1 MGKTT
6 FSIYLFAALLALGTL
21 NGCGKSG
28 SDQPPAPTGPPAGD
42 LKITFFGPEGQT
54 AAPHEAEQLVVM
66 FDRPMVLLEALPEG
80 RGSSFL
86 KISPSVPGRF
96 RWLGSKTLTFVPEKR
111 FPYATEV
118 TVTVPAEI
126 RSMDN
131 FILPKDISWRFR
143 TIRPLLTNHF
153 PRQNQRWLKP
163 DTSVLLIF
171 NQTVDPRTAAEFLS
185 LVEVDNKNSETSLD
199 ISARQASAK
208 ILEESELNVNPDQ
221 ALLVTPGK
229 PLKPGFSYVM
239 QVKENL
245 PVKEGPL
252 GLEKTRLFTFETY
265 TPFTFIEMEGSDTIN
280 PDESLRF
287 RFSNPVAYNEFIEN
301 LQIEPEIT
309 IPDYMMEWEYTNS
322 VIWLHLPFR
331 PETKYSI
338 RISPDIKDEFG
349 NVLGTAV
356 TRTFTTNPHPPSVW
370 MTSGHGVVE
379 SYGDLKY
386 PAYAVNSTRVG
397 MKGARIPRERV
408 IPLLQQ
414 DRLLWSSDP
423 YEEQGFY
430 QIDKVFPLDLPRN
443 ERSIFPLDI
452 RELTV
457 NGKGF
462 VFLQLDTYSKDKWA
476 RYPKAF
482 LQVTGLGISSKFSA
496 DNNMIWITD
505 LKMGQPVPGASVE
518 IRDDNNRVRWSGK
531 TGEDGRVES
540 PGWKGLKIPPRDEWS
555 KPVQWVFVEKDGDAA
570 FLSSD
575 WGTGGIDPYRF
586 GINYEWDPEPEEYR
600 GYIFSERGIYRAGED
615 VHIKGMLRRMVKGE
629 WKTFSAREVK
639 CTVQDPFDKKV
650 LEKSVR
656 LDDFSSFGLSFTT
669 GPEASLGYYNITAEI
684 PGPKGADP
692 LATFYSSFRVE
703 AFRPAEFEVLL
714 RTPEQS
720 YVYGDDYKAEI
731 KGSYLF
737 GGAMSGQPMT
747 WHLRLNPADYSPPGH
762 KGFVF
767 GNTLERWDR
776 YGEDQSRLL
785 SSGGADLDKDG
796 KFLLTAK
803 LLPEEE
809 KDSASASLEVNLQG
823 PSRRAVSSRIRT
835 IIHRGDFY
843 IGLKP
848 ETSFLRKGE
857 PLSTAVIAVTPSG
870 EMDPSRKIQVR
881 LIKREWQSVKKA
893 EVGGRFRWITEK
905 KDTEMDSRSV
915 TSREAAQILKFTP
928 ETAGFYL
935 LVADGK
941 DKKGNTVTTS
951 TYFYV
956 TGSDYVPWERQDDDM
971 VELVPDSDTYRPG
984 DTAKILIK
992 SPYEKAKALITVE
1005 RESIRDSRV
1014 VDIIGSTSQIEI
1026 PILSEHI
1033 PNIYVSVLLVHGR
1046 TASEPMDDREDL
1058 GKPSFKIGYV
1068 ELKVDPSEKR
1078 LTVTAESD
1086 LPKYK
1091 PGEKVRLKLNTR
1103 DWQGKATPSSVTVAV
1118 VDLGVLSLIG
1128 YQTPDPFTHFNI
1140 PQPLSIQTSEN
1151 RTHVVGLRAYSEKGA
1166 DEGGGSGE
1174 RMMAAKTPGMS
1185 EIELRGNFKFTAYWN
1200 PSVQTDENGE
1210 ATVEFDL
1217 PDNLT
1222 TFRVM
1227 AVAQTK
1233 DSRFGQGE
1241 NTFRVSK
1248 PLLLQAALPR
1258 FARVGDSFKGG
1269 LVIQNQTDSSEKIT
1283 VLCEA
1288 DGIGFNKAAAT
1299 QTVIIPA
1306 GEGREVLYDFAAEV
1320 PGTARFA
1327 FRARMGEETDG
1338 LEIRIPVRLP
1348 RPTETVA
1355 LSDKTSESISES
1367 IKIPDKVFKEETRAE
1382 FLGSAS
1388 ALTGL
1393 KGNVDALT
1401 HYPYLCLEQRISS
1414 IVPYLVGKN
1423 VIQEFKLSA
1432 FNDKQIQAH
1441 VNGHLRE
1448 IYAYQKDSG
1457 GFGLW
1462 PDSRRES
1469 PFNSCYTAFA
1479 LFKAGEAGFT
1489 VNRDSLDRAAVYLS
1503 DIVRGNVN
1511 IRYHPY
1517 DSRVWSTTRAY
1528 ALYVLALMGKPEPA
1542 FAEKMF
1548 AEKDSL
1554 SLFAKT
1560 LLLKALHH
1568 GKGALSA
1575 QAALLTDLMNK
1586 ITVTSDSAHFEDDE
1600 GRSGRWIY
1608 SSNLRTTAL
1617 ILQSMLEIGSDNP
1630 LTHSIAH
1637 WLVEKRKSKRWI
1649 STQENIHLFHA
1660 LNDYFTREEKVSPDY
1675 SVVLSLG
1682 GDEILKDEIRG
1693 DRNKVLKTDT
1703 PLGHLKEGDTVPFKI
1718 RLRGEGSLYYDLRL
1732 HYAPAG
1738 ALAPRDEGFAIIKEM
1753 STLDGKPLES
1763 VTAGSLVVV
1772 TLRIIVPRESLFVV
1786 CNDPLPAGLEAVN
1799 TDFSTESEEDLRRLE
1814 DMEDSDRRNW
1824 WTGFNHIEKH
1834 DDRVLLFA
1842 DSLTPGIHTYR
1853 YLARA
1858 LTFGTF
1864 LAPGTKIE
1872 EMYAPEV
1879 FGRAAE
1885 RTVLITR

>member
-1 MGKTT
+1 MRRTT
-6 FSIYLFAALLALGTL
+6 VCIYLCLALLAFGML
-21 NGCGKSG
+21 NGCGKKE
-28 SDQPPAPTGPPAGD
+28 SDLPPAPDLTGPPAGD
-42 LKITFFGPEGQT
+42 LNITFFGPEGQT
-54 AAPHEAEQLVVM
+54 AAPHETEQLVVM
-66 FDRPMVLLEALPEG
+66 FDRPMVPLEALPEG
-80 RGSSFL
+80 RGASFL
-86 KISPSVPGRF
+86 KIAPSVPGRY
-96 RWLGSKTLTFVPEKR
+96 RWLGSRTLTFVPEKR

-126 RSMDN
+126 RSLDN
-131 FILPKDISWRFR
+131 FMLPKEMTWRFR

-163 DTSVLLIF
+163 DTKILLLF
-171 NQTVDPRTAAEFLS
+171 NQAVDPRTAAEFLS
-185 LVEVDNKNSETSLD
+185 LVEVDVKKAETSLQ
-199 ISARQASAK
+199 ITARTPTAK
-208 ILEESELNVNPDQ
+208 ILEEAELDVNTDQ
-221 ALLVTPGK
+221 ALLITPGK

-239 QVKENL
+239 QIKEDFTG
-245 PVKEGPL
+245 KEGPL
-252 GLEKTRLFTFETY
+252 GLEKTRIFTFETY
-265 TPFTFIEMEGSDTIN
+265 TPFTFVEMESSDTIN

-287 RFSNPVAYNEFIEN
+287 RFSNPVAYNEFIQN
-301 LQIEPEIT
+301 LQIDPAVDIPEH
-309 IPDYMMEWEYTNS
+309 MLEWDHTNS
-322 VIWLHLPFR
+322 VIWLNLPFQ
-331 PETKYSI
+331 PETKYNI

-356 TRTFTTNPHPPSVW
+356 TRTFSTNPYPPSVW

-397 MKGARIPRERV
+397 MKGAMVPRDRV

-423 YEEQGFY
+423 YEEKGFF

-452 RELTV
+452 KELTV

-462 VFLQLDTYSKDKWA
+462 VFLQLDTFSKDKWD
-476 RYPKAF
+476 RFPKAF
-482 LQVTGLGISSKFSA
+482 LQVTGLGISAKFSA
-496 DNNMIWITD
+496 DNNIIWVTD
-505 LKMGQPVPGASVE
+505 LKMGQPVPGASLE

-540 PGWKGLKIPPRDEWS
+540 PGWKELKILPRDEWS
-555 KPVQWVFVEKDGDAA
+555 KPVQWIFVEKEGDAA

-586 GINYEWDPEPEEYR
+586 GINYEWDPKPEEYR
-600 GYIFSERGIYRAGED
+600 GYIFSERGIYRAGEE
-615 VHIKGMLRRMVKGE
+615 VHIKGMLRRMVKGK
-629 WKTFSAREVK
+629 WALLAARDVK
-639 CTVQDPFDKKV
+639 CTVQDPFDKKM

-656 LDDFSSFGLSFTT
+656 LDDFSSFDFSFSTD
-669 GPEASLGYYNITAEI
+669 PEASLGYYNITAEI
-684 PGPKGADP
+684 PGPKGSEP
-692 LATFYSSFRVE
+692 EATFYASFRVE

-720 YVYGDDYKAEI
+720 FVYGDDYTAEI
-731 KGSYLF
+731 QASYLF

-762 KGFVF
+762 KGFDF
-767 GNTLERWDR
+767 GNTLERWDS

-785 SSGGADLDKDG
+785 SSGSADLDKDG

-803 LLPEEE
+803 LLPEED
-809 KDSASASLEVNLQG
+809 KDSASASLEVNVQG
-823 PSRRAVSSRIRT
+823 PIRRSVSSRIRT

-857 PLSTAVIAVTPSG
+857 PLSTDVIAVDPSG
-870 EMDPSRKIQVR
+870 EMNPGRKIQVR

-905 KDTEMDSRSV
+905 KDTEVDSRSV
-915 TSREAAQILKFTP
+915 TSRQAAQILKFTP

-935 LVADGK
+935 LLAEGK
-941 DKKGNTVTTS
+941 DKKGNNVTTS

-992 SPYEKAKALITVE
+992 SPYEKTKALITVE

-1014 VDIIGSTSQIEI
+1014 VDIIGSTSQIEV

-1091 PGEKVRLKLNTR
+1091 PGDTVRLKLNTR
-1103 DWQGKATPSSVTVAV
+1103 DWQGKGAPSSVTVAV

-1151 RTHVVGLRAYSEKGA
+1151 RTHVVGLRAYGEKGA
-1166 DEGGGSGE
+1166 DEGGGGSGE

-1200 PSVQTDENGE
+1200 PSIKTNENGE
-1210 ATVEFDL
+1210 ATVEFEL

-1222 TFRVM
+1222 TFRIM

-1241 NTFRVSK
+1241 KTFRVSK

-1269 LVIQNQTDSSEKIT
+1269 IVVQNQTESSENIS

-1288 DGIGFNKAAAT
+1288 DGIGFDKAGAT
-1299 QTVIIPA
+1299 QSVTIPP
-1306 GEGREVLYDFAAEV
+1306 GEGREVLYDFSAEV
-1320 PGTARFA
+1320 PGTASFA

-1338 LEIRIPVRLP
+1338 LEIKIPVQLP

-1355 LSDKTSESISES
+1355 LSDKTSETISEN
-1367 IKIPDKVFKEETRAE
+1367 IKIPDKVFAEDTRVE

-1393 KGNVDALT
+1393 KGNIDALT
-1401 HYPYLCLEQRISS
+1401 NYPYLCLEQRISS
-1414 IVPYLVGKN
+1414 IFPYIAGKT
-1423 VIQEFKLSA
+1423 VIQEFKLST
-1432 FNDKQIQAH
+1432 FNEKEIQAY
-1441 VNGHLRE
+1441 VNGHLKE
-1448 IYAYQKDSG
+1448 IYAYQKDNG

-1462 PDSRRES
+1462 PDSLRES
-1469 PFNSCYTAFA
+1469 PFNSCYAVFV
-1479 LFKAGEAGFT
+1479 LIKAGEAGYS

-1503 DIVRGNVN
+1503 DIVRGKVN
-1511 IRYHPY
+1511 NLYYPY

-1528 ALYVLALMGKPEPA
+1528 ALYTLALMGKPEPA

-1548 AEKDSL
+1548 AEKESL

-1560 LLLKALHH
+1560 LLLKALYH

-1575 QAALLTDLMNK
+1575 QTALVTDLLNK
-1586 ITVTSDSAHFEDDE
+1586 IKVTSDSAHFEDDE

-1617 ILQSMLEIGSDNP
+1617 ILQS
-1630 LTHSIAH
+1630 
-1637 WLVEKRKSKRWI
+1637 
-1649 STQENIHLFHA
+1649 
-1660 LNDYFTREEKVSPDY
+1660 
-1675 SVVLSLG
+1675 
-1682 GDEILKDEIRG
+1682 
-1693 DRNKVLKTDT
+1693 
-1703 PLGHLKEGDTVPFKI
+1703 
-1718 RLRGEGSLYYDLRL
+1718 
-1732 HYAPAG
+1732 
-1738 ALAPRDEGFAIIKEM
+1738 
-1753 STLDGKPLES
+1753 
-1763 VTAGSLVVV
+1763 
-1772 TLRIIVPRESLFVV
+1772 
-1786 CNDPLPAGLEAVN
+1786 
-1799 TDFSTESEEDLRRLE
+1799 
-1814 DMEDSDRRNW
+1814 
-1824 WTGFNHIEKH
+1824 
-1834 DDRVLLFA
+1834 LL
-1842 DSLTPGIHTYR
+1842 
-1853 YLARA
+1853 
-1858 LTFGTF
+1858 
-1864 LAPGTKIE
+1864 
-1872 EMYAPEV
+1872 
-1879 FGRAAE
+1879 
-1885 RTVLITR
+1885 